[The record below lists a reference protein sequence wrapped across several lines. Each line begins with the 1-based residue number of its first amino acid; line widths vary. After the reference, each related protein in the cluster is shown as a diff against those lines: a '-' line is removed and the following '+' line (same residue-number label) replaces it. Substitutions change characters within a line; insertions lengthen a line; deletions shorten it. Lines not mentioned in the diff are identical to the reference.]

1 MHQYI
6 ERLSNTVMTEELF
19 GDRIVRFLY
28 SRTREKAPFLFRL
41 ATSAR
46 MSSLLGLYHFDLRLT
61 PRLSGNSRFLAR
73 CGVDL
78 AECVAPRAYF
88 TTPRRIFE
96 RQIRYWQCRPMPQM
110 EGGVVSPAD
119 GRVALGALAP
129 DAPLFLKDKFFDY
142 AELLGADRRRWL
154 EVFSHGDY
162 AVFRLTP
169 DKYHYNH
176 SPVSGRVVEHYS
188 LGGVYH
194 SCNPGAVVEVVTPYS
209 KNKRVVTVIDTD
221 VAGGTG
227 VGYVAMVEV
236 VALMIG
242 DIVQC
247 YSDTGY
253 DHPLR
258 IRPGMFLSKG
268 QPKSL
273 YRPGSSTDILLFEK
287 NRVRFAGDLLEK
299 GRRTDVHS
307 RFSLGFGRPLVEIEV
322 QVRSL
327 IAMAKNREPIDSP
340 SLDGRGQGG
349 G

>member
-1 MHQYI
+1 MHQYV
-6 ERLSNTVMTEELF
+6 ERLNGTVMNEELF

-28 SRTREKAPFLFRL
+28 SRARERAPFLFRL

-46 MSSLLGLYHFDLRLT
+46 ISSLLGLYYFDLALG

-78 AECVAPRAYF
+78 AECLAPRAHF
-88 TTPRRIFE
+88 TSPRKIFE

-110 EGGVVSPAD
+110 EDAVVSPAD
-119 GRVALGALAP
+119 ARVALGSLSSGS
-129 DAPLFLKDKFFDY
+129 PLFLKDKFFDY
-142 AELLGADRRRWL
+142 EELLGVDNRLWL
-154 EVFSHGDY
+154 ELFSHGDY

-176 SPVSGRVVEHYS
+176 TPVSGLVVEHYT
-188 LGGVYH
+188 LDGVYH

-221 VAGGTG
+221 VPGGSW

-236 VALMIG
+236 VAMMIG

-247 YSDTGY
+247 YSDKGY
-253 DHPLR
+253 DHPLP

-287 NRVRFAGDLLEK
+287 DRIRFADDLLGK
-299 GRRTDVHS
+299 GRRADVHS
-307 RFSLGFGRPLVEIEV
+307 RFSLGFGRPLVEVEV
-322 QVRSL
+322 QARSL
-327 IAMAKNREPIDSP
+327 IATARDNY
-340 SLDGRGQGG
+340 GG
-349 G
+349 TP

>member
-1 MHQYI
+1 MHQYV
-6 ERLSNTVMTEELF
+6 ERLSGTVMTEELF

-28 SRTREKAPFLFRL
+28 SQAREQAPFLFRL

-46 MSSLLGLYHFDLRLT
+46 ISSLLGLYHFDLALG

-78 AECVAPRAYF
+78 SECVAPRTHF
-88 TTPRRIFE
+88 TTPRKIFE
-96 RQIRYWQCRPMPQM
+96 RQIRYWQCRPMPHLDTV
-110 EGGVVSPAD
+110 VVSPAD
-119 GRVALGALAP
+119 ARVALGALHP
-129 DAPLFLKDKFFDY
+129 DSPLFLKNKFFDY
-142 AELLGADRRRWL
+142 QELLGADHRRWL

-162 AVFRLTP
+162 AIFRLTP

-176 SPVSGRVVEHYS
+176 TPVSGLVVDHYS

-194 SCNPGAVVEVVTPYS
+194 SCNPGAVVEMVTPYS

-221 VAGGTG
+221 VDGGTG

-236 VALMIG
+236 VAMMIG

-253 DHPLR
+253 DHPLQ

-273 YRPGSSTDILLFEK
+273 YRPGSSTDILFFEK
-287 NRVRFAGDLLEK
+287 DRIRFAGDLLEK

-307 RFSLGFGRPLVEIEV
+307 RFSLSFGRTLVEIEV
-322 QVRSL
+322 QARSL
-327 IAMAKNREPIDSP
+327 IAMAKNQEFVRK
-340 SLDGRGQGG
+340 
-349 G
+349 

>member
-28 SRTREKAPFLFRL
+28 SRAREQAPFLFRL

-46 MSSLLGLYHFDLRLT
+46 ISSLLGFYHFDLALG
-61 PRLSGNSRFLAR
+61 PRLSGNARFLAR
-73 CGVDL
+73 CGVNLD
-78 AECVAPRAYF
+78 ECVAPRTHF
-88 TTPRRIFE
+88 TTPRTIFE
-96 RQIRYWQCRPMPQM
+96 RQIRYWQCRPMPEM
-110 EGGVVSPAD
+110 DTAVVSPAD
-119 GRVALGALAP
+119 ARVALGALAP
-129 DAPLFLKDKFFDY
+129 DSQLFLKDKFFDY
-142 AELLGADRRRWL
+142 EELLGADHRRWL

-176 SPVSGRVVEHYS
+176 TPVSGRVVDHYS

-194 SCNPGAVVEVVTPYS
+194 SCNPGAVVEMITPYS
-209 KNKRVVTVIDTD
+209 KNKRVVTIIDTD

-227 VGYVAMVEV
+227 VGHVAMVEV
-236 VALMIG
+236 VAMMIG
-242 DIVQC
+242 DIVQY

-287 NRVRFAGDLLEK
+287 GRVHFAEDLLTK

-307 RFSLGFGRPLVEIEV
+307 RFSLGFGRPLVEVEL

-327 IAMAKNREPIDSP
+327 IAVAKN
-340 SLDGRGQGG
+340 
-349 G
+349 